1 MLGSSIGIVIM
12 KKLIGAFLYGMFG
25 SVFGVGVAIV
35 FRDKY
40 MLVCLP
46 FMINY
51 IYKQIL
57 SKLATDA
64 MAAEA
69 WTRLNRIDAFR
80 PESIMNLS
88 LGWNWFLSVILM
100 SAIYVV
106 LAVIFYHSV
115 KRGDWGA

>member
-1 MLGSSIGIVIM
+1 
-12 KKLIGAFLYGMFG
+12 MFG
-25 SVFGVGVAIV
+25 KRVWSWCGDCVP
-35 FRDKY
+35 DKY

-88 LGWNWFLSVILM
+88 LGWNWFLSVIFDVSNL
-100 SAIYVV
+100 V
-106 LAVIFYHSV
+106 LAVIFTTV
-115 KRGDWGA
+115 